1 MSKLYYRRQDKKQTK
16 TIIRYLG
23 LGIAVIGFLFLVY
36 FSFPL
41 LSWKIYLAPVYA
53 SHGFMAPI
61 PKTIVL
67 NRSSMKSLLAATVNS
82 LGGIDYSNAQNW
94 FPTFKGISTTPK
106 ISSYTMTIP
115 KINVIDALVSTVD
128 NDVDSHLVNFGG
140 TAVPPEKGNAVVFGH
155 STLPQL
161 FNPKNY
167 KTIFANA
174 HTLKIGDEIIVRQNN
189 ISYLYAIFSITIV
202 PPGDTS
208 PLAQEYDDS
217 YLTLIT
223 CTPPGTVWERL
234 IVKARLEKL

>member
-1 MSKLYYRRQDKKQTK
+1 MSRLYYKKKDKKQVK
-16 TIIRYLG
+16 IIIRYFG
-23 LGIAVIGFLFLVY
+23 LGIAVVGFLFLVY
-36 FSFPL
+36 LFFPL
-41 LSWKIYLAPVYA
+41 LSWKIYLAPIYA
-53 SHGFMAPI
+53 SQGFMAPI
-61 PKTIVL
+61 PKTTVL
-67 NRSSMKSLLAATVNS
+67 NRSNMQSLLAATVNS
-82 LGGIDYSNAQNW
+82 LGGVDYSNAQNW
-94 FPTFKGISTTPK
+94 FPTFKGVSTTPK
-106 ISSYTMTIP
+106 VSSYTMTIP
-115 KINVIDALVSTVD
+115 NINVTDALVSTVD

-140 TAVPPEKGNAVVFGH
+140 TAVPPDKGNAVVFGH

-167 KTIFANA
+167 KTIFAYA

-189 ISYLYAIFSITIV
+189 ISYTYRIFSITIV

-234 IVKARLEKL
+234 VIKGRLEKL